1 MEHTQRIVPY
11 KTNSGLLI
19 GSAYTPPAQ
28 QPTQEGEHIQS
39 VLLGDRANVMER
51 KWMMAYAVSVAAVFI
66 LLLVVIK

>member
-11 KTNSGLLI
+11 KTKSGLLI

-39 VLLGDRANVMER
+39 VLLGDRAHVMER
-51 KWMMAYAVSVAAVFI
+51 NGMMAYAVALAAVFI
-66 LLLVVIK
+66 LLSVVFK